1 MSVGVKGMNSILLKQ
16 MWQMVDQLY
25 DEMVAWRRDFHRH
38 PELSFQEERTPRIIA
53 QLLRSF
59 GLHVREGVGGRG
71 VVGRLETGRAGRTV
85 ALRADFDA
93 LPIQE
98 ETGVEYQS
106 VVPGVMHACG
116 HDGHTAV
123 LLTVAKVLSHFQ
135 EHLSGNVVFIHQ
147 FAEEVA
153 PGGAK
158 PMIADGCLDGVDV
171 IYGTHLWSG
180 FPRGRIGCRSGP
192 IMAATD
198 DFEIRIVGRGGHGG
212 MPHQAVDA
220 LLLGAQVVQQLQW
233 LVSRRVDPLQPA
245 VVTVGS
251 FHAGETYNV
260 IAGEA
265 TLKGT
270 VRTLDGVVRD
280 QVERDME
287 RLVRG
292 VCEAA
297 GAEVEMQYRRGYP
310 VVINHPEPVNDVRR
324 AVAEVLGEEAYFT
337 MEPLMVGEDFA
348 YYLERVPGA
357 FFFTG
362 AGNPEL
368 DAVYP
373 HHHPRFNFDERAM
386 ADAAKL
392 LLTLAVSQLQGTD

>member
-1 MSVGVKGMNSILLKQ
+1 MVLQQ
-16 MWQMVDQLY
+16 MWQRLDELY
-25 DEMVAWRRDFHRH
+25 EEMVAWRRDFHRY

-53 QLLRSF
+53 ERLRAF
-59 GLHVREGVGGRG
+59 GIEVREGVGGRG

-106 VVPGVMHACG
+106 VIPGVMHACG

-123 LLTVAKVLSHFQ
+123 LLAVAKVLSQFRD
-135 EHLSGNVVFIHQ
+135 HLTGNVVFIHQ
-147 FAEEVA
+147 FAEEMA

-158 PMIADGCLDGVDV
+158 PMIEDGCLDGVDV
-171 IYGTHLWSG
+171 IYGTHLWTG

-198 DFEIRIVGRGGHGG
+198 DFQVDITGRGGHGG

-220 LLLGAQVVQQLQW
+220 LLVGAAVVQQLQT
-233 LVSRRVDPLQPA
+233 LVSRCVDPLQPA

-251 FHAGETYNV
+251 FHAGDTYNV
-260 IAGEA
+260 IAGKA

-270 VRTLDGVVRD
+270 VRTLDGAVRD
-280 QVERDME
+280 QLERDME
-287 RLVRG
+287 RLIRG

-297 GAEVEMQYRRGYP
+297 GAEVTFQYRRGYP
-310 VVINHPEPVNDVRR
+310 VVVNHAEPVDAVRK
-324 AVAEVLGEEAYFT
+324 AVGEVFGEAAYFT

-348 YYLERVPGA
+348 YYLQRVPGA

-362 AGNPEL
+362 AANPAL

-386 ADAAKL
+386 LDAAKL
-392 LLTLAVSQLQGTD
+392 LVTLAVRAAGTVSTQ

>member
-1 MSVGVKGMNSILLKQ
+1 MVLGQ
-16 MWQMVDQLY
+16 MWQMIE
-25 DEMVAWRRDFHRH
+25 EMYEETVAWRRDFHRY
-38 PELSFQEERTPRIIA
+38 PELSFHEERTPRIVA
-53 QLLRSF
+53 ERLRSF
-59 GLHVREGVGGRG
+59 GIDVREGVGGRG
-71 VVGRLETGRAGRTV
+71 VVGRLDTGRAGRTV

-106 VVPGVMHACG
+106 VIPGVMHACG

-123 LLTVAKVLSHFQ
+123 LLTVAKVLSRFRN
-135 EHLSGNVVFIHQ
+135 HLSGNVVFIHQ

-158 PMIADGCLDGVDV
+158 PMIEDGCLDGVDV
-171 IYGTHLWSG
+171 IYGTHLWTG
-180 FPRGRIGCRSGP
+180 FPRGRVGCRSGP
-192 IMAATD
+192 IMAAAD

-220 LLLGAQVVQQLQW
+220 LLVGAQVVQQLQT
-233 LVSRRVDPLQPA
+233 LVSRRIDPLQPA

-265 TLKGT
+265 KLKGT
-270 VRTLDGVVRD
+270 VRTLDRAV
-280 QVERDME
+280 QEKVEREME
-287 RLVRG
+287 RLIRG
-292 VCEAA
+292 LCEAA
-297 GAEVEMQYRRGYP
+297 GAEAEFVYRRGYP
-310 VVINHPEPVNDVRR
+310 VVVNHEGPVSHVRR
-324 AVAEVLGEEAYFT
+324 AVRAVLGEEAYFT
-337 MEPLMVGEDFA
+337 MDPLMVGEDFA
-348 YYLERVPGA
+348 YYLQRVPGA

-362 AGNPEL
+362 AGNPQV

-386 ADAAKL
+386 VDAAKIL
-392 LLTLAVSQLQGTD
+392 VTLAATANGMYNNN

>member
-1 MSVGVKGMNSILLKQ
+1 MVLGRMMQ
-16 MWQMVDQLY
+16 MLEELY
-25 DEMVAWRRDFHRH
+25 GEMVAWRRDFHRH
-38 PELSFQEERTPRIIA
+38 PELSFQEERTPRVIA
-53 QLLRSF
+53 EHLRSF
-59 GLHVREGVGGRG
+59 GVTVREQVGGRG
-71 VVGRLETGRAGRTV
+71 VVGRIHGGRPGKTV

-116 HDGHTAV
+116 HDAHTAV
-123 LLTVAKVLSHFQ
+123 LLGVARVLSQFR
-135 EHLSGNVVFIHQ
+135 EHLAGDVVLIHQ

-158 PMIADGCLDGVDV
+158 PMIEDGCLDGVDV

-180 FPRGRIGCRSGP
+180 FPRGRIGCRPGP

-198 DFEIRIVGRGGHGG
+198 DFEILIHGKGGHGG
-212 MPHQAVDA
+212 MPHQTVDA
-220 LLLGAQVVQQLQW
+220 IVLGAQIVQQLQS
-233 LVSRRVDPLQPA
+233 LVSRRVDPLKPA

-251 FHAGETYNV
+251 FHAGEAFNV

-265 TLKGT
+265 RIKGT
-270 VRTLDGVVRD
+270 VRTLDAGVRE
-280 QVERDME
+280 QMERDMSA
-287 RLVRG
+287 LVHG
-292 VCEAA
+292 LCQAA
-297 GAEVEMQYRRGYP
+297 GAGVSFRYHRGYP
-310 VVINHPEPVNDVRR
+310 VVSNHERE
-324 AVAEVLGEEAYFT
+324 AQQVAEAVCRVMGEGAFFV

-348 YYLERVPGA
+348 YYLEQVPGA

-362 AGNPEL
+362 ARNEAL

-373 HHHPRFNFDERAM
+373 HHHPRFNIDERAM
-386 ADAAKL
+386 LDAAKL
-392 LLTLAVSQLQGTD
+392 LVHLTVTELAGLDRH